1 MKKFQV
7 VFVMLAAFAVLA
19 TAPRGT
25 TAVKAPK
32 VEDGQPLAITDIQP
46 VLVTDDQS
54 EAKWLFSRAVA
65 LLEDLN
71 ISDEDYQCLAQAIY
85 FEARS
90 EPIEGQAAVAEVVL
104 NRVQDKRFPNTVC
117 GVVFQNEKWRHRC
130 QFSFACDGRS
140 DRPRDR
146 QSWQQARKIAAAAL
160 AGVAD
165 DMTNAATHYH
175 AVYVQPGW
183 AQRLERTV
191 QVGQHVFYR

>member
-19 TAPRGT
+19 IASQGT
-25 TAVKAPK
+25 VAVKASK
-32 VEDGQPLAITDIQP
+32 VEDVQPLAIMDVPP
-46 VLVTDDQS
+46 VAVTDVQRG
-54 EAKWLFSRAVA
+54 EKWLSSRAVA
-65 LLEDLN
+65 LLEDLD
-71 ISDEDYQCLAQAIY
+71 ISDEDYKCLAQAIY

-140 DRPRDR
+140 DRPRER
-146 QSWQQARKIAAAAL
+146 KSWQQARKIAAVVL
-160 AGVAD
+160 AGAED

-191 QVGQHVFYR
+191 QV

>member
-19 TAPRGT
+19 IASQGT
-25 TAVKAPK
+25 VAVKASK
-32 VEDGQPLAITDIQP
+32 IEDLQPLAIMDVQRG
-46 VLVTDDQS
+46 
-54 EAKWLFSRAVA
+54 EKWLSSRTVA
-65 LLEDLN
+65 LLEDLD
-71 ISDEDYQCLAQAIY
+71 ISDEDYKCLAQAIY

-117 GVVFQNEKWRHRC
+117 GVVFQNENWRHRC

-140 DRPRDR
+140 DRPRER
-146 QSWQQARKIAAAAL
+146 QSWQQARKIAAVVL
-160 AGVAD
+160 AGVEN